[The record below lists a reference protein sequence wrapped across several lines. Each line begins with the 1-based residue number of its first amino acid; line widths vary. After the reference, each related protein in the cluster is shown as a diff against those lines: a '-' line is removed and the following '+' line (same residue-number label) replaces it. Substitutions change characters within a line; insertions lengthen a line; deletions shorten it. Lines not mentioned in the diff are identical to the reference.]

1 MSRAESQKAT
11 MIKQRP
17 YRRSA
22 TPPAAAP
29 APATRTDTD
38 TTGKDVA
45 KGIEL
50 GKQIGHKLKAMF
62 EDVVAEPVPEKFRAL
77 LEELEDK
84 SPKPPES
91 PESR

>member
-1 MSRAESQKAT
+1 

-17 YRRSA
+17 YRPSA
-22 TPPAAAP
+22 TPPTAAP
-29 APATRTDTD
+29 TPATGTDKP
-38 TTGKDVA
+38 TTGKDEA

-77 LEELEDK
+77 LEDLERK
-84 SPKPPES
+84 SGKS
-91 PESR
+91 